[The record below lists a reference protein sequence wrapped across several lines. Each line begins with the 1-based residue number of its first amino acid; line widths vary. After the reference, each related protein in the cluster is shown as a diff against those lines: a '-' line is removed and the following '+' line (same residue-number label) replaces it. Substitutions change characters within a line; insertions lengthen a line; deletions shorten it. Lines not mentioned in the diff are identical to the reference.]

1 MKRRENTST
10 HFRRQRGYAV
20 TTKNVK
26 TQIHLFARPKTK
38 TLKRVNTT
46 STTLPKFA
54 KIKVVSAEIKHAPPK
69 DAPHG
74 FFSAHKPKCEE
85 ANNTAQIPNE
95 SDGLID
101 GMMAVKEAFVRKTVF
116 LLLFLLFVVGVEEIR
131 SALFATLFCR
141 RLPSLSATR
150 SDPSL
155 EIRA

>member
-1 MKRRENTST
+1 MKRRESTST

-101 GMMAVKEAFVRKTVF
+101 GMMAVKEAFVCTF
-116 LLLFLLFVVGVEEIR
+116 LLLLFVVGVEEDIR
-131 SALFATLFCR
+131 SASATLFCR
-141 RLPSLSATR
+141 RLKPSLSATR

>member
-101 GMMAVKEAFVRKTVF
+101 GMMAVKEAFVRTVF
-116 LLLFLLFVVGVEEIR
+116 LFVVGVEEDIR
-131 SALFATLFCR
+131 SAFATLFCR
-141 RLPSLSATR
+141 RLKPSLSAT
-150 SDPSL
+150 
-155 EIRA
+155 